1 MGSTHTSVGPSPGG
15 TGTRSSGSRTT
26 QRRQSVLTSCRTSS
40 STPPSPATRAVD
52 TPAAI
57 TSANPPASATPVR
70 SLEMCIGT
78 PPAAWTA
85 GFQGQ
90 SVVLPGGTRFGL
102 GAPTLA
108 GQVAFGQFDTGTED
122 GIGSLD
128 LATGRMTRV
137 VTWSSQVSGMGWM
150 AVELPWVVWEQG
162 NS

>member
-1 MGSTHTSVGPSPGG
+1 MRGD
-15 TGTRSSGSRTT
+15 RLA
-26 QRRQSVLTSCRTSS
+26 LTLLIAAAWSFSC

-52 TPAAI
+52 APSAI

-108 GQVAFGQFDTGTED
+108 GQVAVRQCDTGTGD
-122 GIGSLD
+122 GIGRRGS
-128 LATGRMTRV
+128 ATG
-137 VTWSSQVSGMGWM
+137 Q
-150 AVELPWVVWEQG
+150 
-162 NS
+162 